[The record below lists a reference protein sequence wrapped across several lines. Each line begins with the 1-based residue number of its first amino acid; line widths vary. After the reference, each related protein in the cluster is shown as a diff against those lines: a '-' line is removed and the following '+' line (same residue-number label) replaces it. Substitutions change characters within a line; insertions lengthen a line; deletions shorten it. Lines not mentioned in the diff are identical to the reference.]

1 MVFRRLLD
9 EFPTSPRAADARLNL
24 AESAYQ
30 SKKLDEVEKLLAP
43 LVAETQ
49 TSQEKVDPVVLRQA
63 LYRWGRTLADR
74 RDWANASAV
83 FNRLESLTSKD
94 DPIPSRE
101 ARFWKAEVAFQAGEA
116 QAALDALKGLLDEA
130 PRTTDPLDPK
140 PEDWLQLAKIRRL
153 QALILLEKW
162 QEANDLATTLEPE
175 FGPTDPLRAEL
186 DYARGRSLQ
195 GLARFDEARAAY
207 QSVIDSRK
215 AGELAARAQFMRG
228 ETFFHQRDFKT
239 ARREFLKVDILYD
252 APRWQA
258 AALLEAG
265 KVYEQLAEW
274 AGALE
279 TYDRLVTKF
288 PKEAGAE
295 DARKRMETV
304 RGKLLGTGAR

>member
-1 MVFRRLLD
+1 M
-9 EFPTSPRAADARLNL
+9 
-24 AESAYQ
+24 
-30 SKKLDEVEKLLAP
+30 
-43 LVAETQ
+43 
-49 TSQEKVDPVVLRQA
+49 LRQA